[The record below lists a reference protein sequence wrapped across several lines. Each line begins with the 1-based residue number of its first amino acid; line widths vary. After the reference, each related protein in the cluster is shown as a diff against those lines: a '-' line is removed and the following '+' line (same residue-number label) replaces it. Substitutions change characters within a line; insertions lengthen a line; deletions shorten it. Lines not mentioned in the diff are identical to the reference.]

1 METVLE
7 NLTPGEFFYGLP
19 TEQSVNPNAGIKR
32 NSPVIGNIII
42 GIIIGG
48 VIVYIFRYNIEAFF
62 NGLSGKSP
70 DESE

>member
-19 TEQSVNPNAGIKR
+19 TEQSVIPNAGIKR
-32 NSPVIGNIII
+32 NSQVIGKIII

-48 VIVYIFRYNIEAFF
+48 VIVYIFKDDIEAFL
-62 NGLSGKSP
+62 NSLDNKSS
-70 DESE
+70 DKF